1 MSEYDELLKE
11 LELVPSPVR
20 NAAGLA
26 IEALVKARAECER
39 QYQAKVEEVVA
50 QMNRAEAAEA
60 EVERLKGV
68 LEEIANTL
76 KYAPDDEGVKALY
89 DFARSALEAKP

>member
-1 MSEYDELLKE
+1 MDILGKSGLG
-11 LELVPSPVR
+11 LELAKQGAVVKVPGVLPFDGIG
-20 NAAGLA
+20 AAALA
-26 IEALVKARAECER
+26 YLDQK
-39 QYQAKVEEVVA
+39 K
-50 QMNRAEAAEA
+50 RAEAAEA

>member
-1 MSEYDELLKE
+1 MSEYDPIIG
-11 LELVPSPVR
+11 VPIGGRRVDAGSE
-20 NAAGLA
+20 GLA
-26 IEALVKARAECER
+26 LHYLR
-39 QYQAKVEEVVA
+39 
-50 QMNRAEAAEA
+50 RAEAAEA

>member
-1 MSEYDELLKE
+1 MSEYDDAKNYFQR
-11 LELVPSPVR
+11 LVNFSSASVYKDMLHHAI
-20 NAAGLA
+20 AAFD
-26 IEALVKARAECER
+26 
-39 QYQAKVEEVVA
+39 
-50 QMNRAEAAEA
+50 RAEAAEA